1 MHGGVGGKQ
10 REGGGSNLASA
21 HIHIMGREEKIVT
34 KKNALIF
41 SPTQNFLTKKK
52 YSDFPSEQK
61 NRDSKRSTLLAEK
74 IVTKKRSALLAEV
87 KLMPKKL

>member
-34 KKNALIF
+34 KK
-41 SPTQNFLTKKK
+41 
-52 YSDFPSEQK
+52 
-61 NRDSKRSTLLAEK
+61 KRPDLLAD
-74 IVTKKRSALLAEV
+74 TKFFDKKEV
-87 KLMPKKL
+87 L